1 MTQRNDFDPKAYN
14 PTFNRSFLT
23 PKFWGTWL
31 GVILALP
38 VALLPLRFHQWLARI
53 IALKLSKSKKG
64 PAHRARV
71 NFELCFPNLSFQE
84 REQLIYKTLYTASVF
99 VFRFSLLTLK
109 SKSWLQEQCEFIGKE
124 NLTKHTDNGENV
136 ILLVP
141 HSWAIDIPAVMLASM
156 GLPVSAMAKKQKNL
170 VSDWLMHRQ
179 RVQYGGRVYERS
191 GGIKP
196 FIKSVKDGYLGYYL
210 PDQDHGAELSEF
222 VSFFDTTKATLP
234 GLSKLAKLSK
244 AKIVP
249 LFASIN
255 PETGK
260 YALEVL
266 PALELQSEDQA
277 DARAMNQAIE
287 TFVEPKPEQYM
298 WVLQLLYTQQDGTNF
313 YNLFKPRYDS
323 DWKVSSGNYTNH
335 KKSEQDQK

>member
-1 MTQRNDFDPKAYN
+1 MMTQRNDFDPKAYN

-23 PKFWGTWL
+23 PKFWGTWV
-31 GVILALP
+31 GVIFALP
-38 VALLPLRFHQWLARI
+38 VALLPLRFHQWLAHI
-53 IALKLSKSKKG
+53 IALKLSKSQKG

-99 VFRFSLLTLK
+99 VLRFSLLTLK
-109 SKSWLQEQCEFIGKE
+109 SKSWLQEQCEFVGKE

-156 GLPVSAMAKKQKNL
+156 GLPVSAMAKKQKNP

-234 GLSKLAKLSK
+234 GLSKLAKLSR

-249 LFASIN
+249 IFASIN

-260 YALEVL
+260 YTLEIL
-266 PALELQSEDQA
+266 PALELQNEDQA
-277 DARAMNQAIE
+277 DARAMNEAIE
-287 TFVEPKPEQYM
+287 TFVSPKPEQYM
-298 WVLQLLYTQQDGTNF
+298 WVLNLLYSQQDGLNY
-313 YNLFKPRYDS
+313 YNVFKSKY
-323 DWKVSSGNYTNH
+323 
-335 KKSEQDQK
+335 KSEWTKLGIQE

>member
-1 MTQRNDFDPKAYN
+1 MTKQRNDFDPKAYN
-14 PTFNRSFLT
+14 PSFRRGFLA
-23 PKFWGTWL
+23 PKLWGTWVA
-31 GVILALP
+31 VILALP
-38 VALLPLRFHQWLARI
+38 VAFLPLRFHQWLARI
-53 IALKLSKSKKG
+53 IALKLSKSRKG

-99 VFRFSLLTLK
+99 VLRFSLLTLK
-109 SKSWLQEQCEFIGKE
+109 SKSWLREQCEFIGKE

-141 HSWAIDIPAVMLASM
+141 HSWAIDIPAIMLASM
-156 GLPVSAMAKKQKNL
+156 DLPVSAMAKKQKNP

-210 PDQDHGAELSEF
+210 PDQDHGTELSEF

-234 GLSKLAKLSK
+234 GLSKLAKLSR

-255 PETGK
+255 PATGK
-260 YALEVL
+260 YSLEVL
-266 PALELQSEDQA
+266 PALELQNEDKA
-277 DARAMNQAIE
+277 DARAMNIAIE

-298 WVLQLLYTQQDGTNF
+298 WILQLLYTQQDGTNF
-313 YNLFKPRYDS
+313 YNLFKPRYNT
-323 DWKVSSGNYTNH
+323 DWQI
-335 KKSEQDQK
+335 KK

>member
-1 MTQRNDFDPKAYN
+1 MTNQRNDFDPKAYN
-14 PTFNRSFLT
+14 PSFQWSFLT
-23 PKFWGTWL
+23 PKLWGTWL
-31 GVILALP
+31 AVLLALP
-38 VALLPLRFHQWLARI
+38 LALLPLRFHQWLARI
-53 IALKLSKSKKG
+53 IALKLSKSEKG

-71 NFELCFPNLSFQE
+71 NFELCFPNLSFEE
-84 REQLIYKTLYTASVF
+84 REQLVYKTLYTAGVF
-99 VFRFSLLTLK
+99 VLRFSLLTLK
-109 SKSWLQEQCEFIGKE
+109 SKSWLQNQCDFVGRE
-124 NLTKHTDNGENV
+124 NLTKHTESGENV

-156 GLPVSAMAKKQKNL
+156 GLPVSAMAKKQKNP

-222 VSFFDTTKATLP
+222 VDFFATTKATLP
-234 GLSKLAKLSK
+234 GLSKLAKLSR
-244 AKIVP
+244 ATIVP
-249 LFASIN
+249 LFASMD

-260 YALEVL
+260 YSLEVL

-277 DARAMNQAIE
+277 DARSMNVAIE
-287 TFVEPKPEQYM
+287 TFVKSKPEQYM
-298 WVLQLLYTQQDGTNF
+298 WILQLLYSQKDGKNF
-313 YNLFKPRYDS
+313 YNLFKPRYKS
-323 DWKVSSGNYTNH
+323 DWKVSSNNAT
-335 KKSEQDQK
+335 KS

>member
-1 MTQRNDFDPKAYN
+1 MTSQRDDFDPKAYN
-14 PTFNRSFLT
+14 PSFRWSFLF

-31 GVILALP
+31 AVIFALP
-38 VALLPLRFHQWLARI
+38 LALLPLRFHRWLARI

-71 NFELCFPNLSFQE
+71 NFELCFPNLSFE
-84 REQLIYKTLYTASVF
+84 DREQLIYKTLYTASVF
-99 VFRFSLLTLK
+99 ILRFSLLTLR
-109 SKSWLQEQCEFIGKE
+109 SKSWLHNQCGFIGKE
-124 NLTKHTDNGENV
+124 NLLKHIENGENV

-156 GLPVSAMAKKQKNL
+156 GLPVSAMAKKQKNP

-210 PDQDHGAELSEF
+210 PDQDHGLELSEF
-222 VSFFDTTKATLP
+222 VSFFNATKATLP
-234 GLSKLAKLSK
+234 GLSKLAKLSR

-249 LFASIN
+249 LFASID

-260 YALEVL
+260 YSLEIL
-266 PALELQSEDQA
+266 PELELQSEDRA
-277 DARAMNQAIE
+277 DARVMNKTIE
-287 TFVEPKPEQYM
+287 AFVAPKPEQYM
-298 WVLQLLYTQQDGTNF
+298 WVLQLLYTQKDGVNF
-313 YNLFKPRYDS
+313 YNLFKPRYNN
-323 DWKVSSGNYTNH
+323 DWKAVSNNYTNH
-335 KKSEQDQK
+335 SK

>member
-1 MTQRNDFDPKAYN
+1 MTNQRNDFDPKAYN
-14 PTFNRSFLT
+14 PSFQWSFLT
-23 PKFWGTWL
+23 PKLWGTWL
-31 GVILALP
+31 AVLLALP
-38 VALLPLRFHQWLARI
+38 LALLPLRFHQWLARI
-53 IALKLSKSKKG
+53 IALKLSKSGKG

-71 NFELCFPNLSFQE
+71 NFELCFPNLSFE
-84 REQLIYKTLYTASVF
+84 DREQLVYKTLYTACVF
-99 VFRFSLLTLK
+99 VLRFSLLTLK
-109 SKSWLQEQCEFIGKE
+109 SKSWLQNQCDFVGKE
-124 NLTKHTDNGENV
+124 NLTKHTEKGENV

-156 GLPVSAMAKKQKNL
+156 GLPVSAMAKKQKNP

-222 VSFFDTTKATLP
+222 VDFFATTKATLP
-234 GLSKLAKLSK
+234 GLSKLAKLSR

-249 LFASIN
+249 LFASIV

-260 YALEVL
+260 YSLEIL
-266 PALELQSEDQA
+266 PALELQNEDQA
-277 DARAMNQAIE
+277 DARAMNEVIE
-287 TFVEPKPEQYM
+287 TFVSPKPEQYM
-298 WVLQLLYTQQDGTNF
+298 WVLNLLYSQRDGLNY
-313 YNLFKPRYDS
+313 YNVFKSKY
-323 DWKVSSGNYTNH
+323 
-335 KKSEQDQK
+335 KSEWTKLGIQE